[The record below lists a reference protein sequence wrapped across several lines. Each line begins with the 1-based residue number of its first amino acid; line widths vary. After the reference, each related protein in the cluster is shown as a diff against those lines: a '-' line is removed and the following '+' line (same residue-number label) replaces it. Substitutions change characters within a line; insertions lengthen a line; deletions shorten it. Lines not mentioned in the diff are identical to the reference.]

1 MTDQDL
7 AERYAPQLMLDR
19 AEPYRPYAYGWTIF
33 RAPGK
38 SPSSKFEI
46 APEGAFAIEYA
57 IYYDWDIGHL
67 YDLEHIWVHVG
78 EDGTVT
84 KVEASSHGGR
94 KLMDIGNGLPEF
106 ASLPYLPLPSSL
118 PGLSGQS
125 ILPNTLDHRDKP
137 GGDEGE
143 AASQA
148 THPVIYAEAGKHAH
162 WASPD
167 HMSTADR
174 QKLTLVCSRLTGLNG
189 VLLTTPL
196 GDVGAYKATAE
207 DHRLARLRM
216 QADAFIPSFSY
227 APLETLPALIPW
239 PQLEAEIPQ
248 RIAAALSALRQTQPH
263 FAAIFLDCG
272 DTLIDERTEQKLPD
286 SEVVIRAELIPGA
299 RQMMDDLKA
308 RGHKL
313 ILVAD
318 GPRQTFVNMLA
329 HHGLWDHFAAHII
342 SEDVGVHKP
351 DPRMFDAALKAAGL
365 TRDDAWRT
373 LMIGNNL
380 SRDING
386 ANALGITS
394 VFMSWS
400 TLRTHVPID
409 PSEVPDHHIK
419 SPSEFVGLLDHLET
433 ALQWRFRHAQR

>member
-1 MTDQDL
+1 MTDAAL
-7 AERYAPQLMLDR
+7 AARYAPQLMLDR
-19 AEPYRPYAYGWTIF
+19 AEPYRPYAYGWTLF

-46 APEGAFAIEYA
+46 EPAGALVLEYA

-67 YDLEHIWVHVG
+67 YDLEHVWVHVG
-78 EDGTVT
+78 EDGSVI

-94 KLMDIGNGLPEF
+94 KLMDIGNDLPEF
-106 ASLPYLPLPSSL
+106 ASASDFLLPSSL

-125 ILPNTLDHRDKP
+125 ILPNKLDHRDKP
-137 GGDEGE
+137 GGDEGG

-148 THPVIYAEAGKHAH
+148 THPIIYAEAGKHAH
-162 WASPD
+162 WASPS
-167 HMSTADR
+167 HMSDADR
-174 QKLTLVCSRLTGLNG
+174 QKLTMVCSRLTGLDG

-196 GDVGAYKATAE
+196 GDAGAYSATAA

-216 QADAFIPSFSY
+216 QADAFSPSFSY
-227 APLETLPALIPW
+227 APLETLPVLLPW
-239 PQLEAEIPQ
+239 PELEAEIPQ
-248 RIAAALSALRQTQPH
+248 RIRTELAALRESQPH

-272 DTLIDERTEQKLPD
+272 DTLIDERTEEKLPG
-286 SEVVIRAELIPGA
+286 SEVVTRADLIPGA
-299 RQMMDDLKA
+299 KQMMDDLKA

-318 GPRQTFVNMLA
+318 GPRQTFVNMLT
-329 HHGLWDHFAAHII
+329 HHGLWNHFDAHII

-351 DPRMFDAALKAAGL
+351 DAQMFDAALAAAGL
-365 TRDDAWRT
+365 TRDDTWRT
-373 LMIGNNL
+373 VMIGNNL

-400 TLRTHVPID
+400 TLRTHVAAD
-409 PSEVPDHHIK
+409 PSEVPDYHIK
-419 SPSEFVGLLDHLET
+419 SPSEFAGLLDHLET